1 MKFSI
6 LKGAVAALAICSDVV
21 LSQLTAT
28 QIVRNIEQL
37 ELISLDLKA
46 PATFVDYLTQAQLIT
61 LGHSNFDSISG
72 YLAKISQVAKMTVDE
87 MQGMEAIPPG
97 AEADAILDAFRDF
110 AKAHTTYFLSMS
122 KAPAGVRLLLAGI
135 MPMDNLL
142 KADESSI
149 DSLVLKLMETIP
161 TGTGELK
168 SYADNIS
175 GQRKMAIKAWDLNLA
190 QKRSF
195 GRAAFRQGL
204 RV

>member
-149 DSLVLKLMETIP
+149 DAS
-161 TGTGELK
+161 TGELK

>member
-6 LKGAVAALAICSDVV
+6 LKGAVAALAVCSDVV

-61 LGHSNFDSISG
+61 LGHSNFD
-72 YLAKISQVAKMTVDE
+72 VAKMTVDE
-87 MQGMEAIPPG
+87 MQGMETIPPG

-149 DSLVLKLMETIP
+149 DAS
-161 TGTGELK
+161 TGELK

-175 GQRKMAIKAWDLNLA
+175 GQRKIAIKAWDLNLA

-195 GRAAFRQGL
+195 GRAAFRQAL

>member
-61 LGHSNFDSISG
+61 LGHSNFD
-72 YLAKISQVAKMTVDE
+72 VAKMTVDE

>member
-122 KAPAGVRLLLAGI
+122 KAPAG
-135 MPMDNLL
+135 
-142 KADESSI
+142 
-149 DSLVLKLMETIP
+149 SLVLKLMETIP

-175 GQRKMAIKAWDLNLA
+175 GQRKIAIKAWDLNLA

-195 GRAAFRQGL
+195 GRAAFRQAL